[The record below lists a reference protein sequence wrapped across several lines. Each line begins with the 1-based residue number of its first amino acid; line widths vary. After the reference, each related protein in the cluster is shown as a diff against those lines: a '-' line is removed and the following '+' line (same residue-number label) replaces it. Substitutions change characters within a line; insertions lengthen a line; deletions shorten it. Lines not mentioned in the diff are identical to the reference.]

1 MQGYGSHAFSVNCTF
16 RVPRCSICFFC
27 DVIAA
32 IAGHIPKL
40 WLSMCRCSGFHV
52 EGGRYS
58 NWFKISWETSKKIR
72 VEDTSLAVAW
82 CKKNRKM
89 LISRNLAIF
98 PILKWR
104 VLRIAILW
112 GVRGPSAAV
121 ASFWNIQVLS
131 FNLFTEEYPD
141 MRKQDRSRDGVVV
154 SFPQLVCPLFW
165 AMLRFSR
172 LDELVKFGE
181 KVLGDDVKRTFWR
194 SDDVRC

>member
-1 MQGYGSHAFSVNCTF
+1 MW
-16 RVPRCSICFFC
+16 
-27 DVIAA
+27 
-32 IAGHIPKL
+32 K
-40 WLSMCRCSGFHV
+40 
-52 EGGRYS
+52 
-58 NWFKISWETSKKIR
+58 
-72 VEDTSLAVAW
+72 VEDTQIGSKSVEKPPKRLELKILRWLLLGA
-82 CKKNRKM
+82 KKNRKM